1 MEGVAQDVGPLTR
14 WADVVSK
21 TTDGGRGTRHV
32 KLLPLAEEANEEVAL
47 ELAVKHLRQEVK
59 VADESCLKDD
69 RDVAGV
75 EKLDGV
81 GVSLTT
87 SALVLE
93 REFDTEALLAT
104 EKSKLVLIE
113 EAKR

>member
-1 MEGVAQDVGPLTR
+1 MEGVAEDVGPLTR

-21 TTDGGRGTRHV
+21 TTNGSRSTRHV
-32 KLLPLAEEANEEVAL
+32 KLLPLAKEANEEVAL
-47 ELAVKHLRQEVK
+47 ELAVEHLRQEVQ
-59 VADESCLKDD
+59 VADESGLKDD

-87 SALVLE
+87 SALVLQ
-93 REFDTEALLAT
+93 REFDAEAL
-104 EKSKLVLIE
+104 
-113 EAKR
+113 